1 MTDFSTDAGKVRL
14 LISDIDTAAPILN
27 DASVEAFLD
36 VSGGNVKRAAA
47 AALMVIAVNETLVQ
61 KRISLLD
68 LRTDGPAEA
77 EALRKLAVQYRAE
90 ADEEGARATGR
101 RAAGRGRGKGQG
113 VPGAGGRG
121 VGGGWRQTAASV
133 ATGVPSAVV
142 NAASMD

>member
-1 MTDFSTDAGKVRL
+1 MTAMTDFSTDAGKVRL
-14 LISDIDTAAPILN
+14 LISDIDTAAPIFN

-77 EALRKLAVQYRAE
+77 
-90 ADEEGARATGR
+90 DEEGARATGSIGWLELPAGIGQFDKRPPEDWERLLGER
-101 RAAGRGRGKGQG
+101 R
-113 VPGAGGRG
+113 
-121 VGGGWRQTAASV
+121 
-133 ATGVPSAVV
+133 
-142 NAASMD
+142 

>member
-1 MTDFSTDAGKVRL
+1 MTAMTDFSTDAGKVRL
-14 LISDIDTAAPILN
+14 LISDIDTAAPIFN

-90 ADEEGARATGR
+90 ADEEGARATGSIGWLELPAGIGQFDKRPPEDWERLLGER
-101 RAAGRGRGKGQG
+101 R
-113 VPGAGGRG
+113 
-121 VGGGWRQTAASV
+121 
-133 ATGVPSAVV
+133 
-142 NAASMD
+142 